1 MSSNNLNRSV
11 LTYFK
16 KYCIDRDCH
25 YIDSLII
32 SIYITQRKL
41 RVKNNLLLLGHIL
54 DGDNADLIE
63 FCSFL
68 RTHEI
73 DLTLENLVEFFEFVI
88 SPKDKQVNG
97 AVYTPSYIR
106 EYIVDNVLE
115 LIPRQEWRNKTFGD
129 IACGCG
135 GFFLT
140 LASKLASAGL
150 SFEEIYKNNIF
161 GVDIQQYSVDRCSLL
176 LSLLAV
182 ENGEDI
188 PVFDFNIYTGNS
200 LNYDWSINQKI
211 KGNGGFDFIIGNP
224 PYVGAS
230 KIDDESKR
238 LLVNWSV
245 SQSGKADLYIPFF
258 QIALEN
264 LVPGGLVGYITVN
277 NFYRSLNGRK
287 FRSYMSYYHYGL
299 KMVDF
304 GSEQIFKGRSTYTAI
319 CFISKTIDDILYTQT
334 SSKDLDKLS
343 KDHFVRIYYENL
355 SDDSGWM
362 LRDSSIVKNIEKI
375 ERIGIPLGR
384 CFNIRNGFATLK
396 NDIFILNV
404 IDEDN
409 DFYYV
414 STTDNKTL
422 KVEKNICRDAIKPNT
437 LKKESEI
444 ENKKEK
450 LLFPYICKGQ
460 NVSLIPEQILKTA
473 YPYAYTYLLWHKNI
487 LAKRDK
493 GKKVYDAW
501 FAFGRT
507 QALNV
512 HGYKLLFPYIANAP
526 HFVIA
531 EQKDLLFYNGYTLV
545 SDDLESLKV
554 VQKILKSKVFWYY
567 IKHTSKPYG
576 SEYFALAKNYI
587 KNFGIAK
594 LTDSQKKK
602 LLMMEDAKD
611 VNRMLLELYDLN
623 LDDI

>member
-264 LVPGGLVGYITVN
+264 LVPG
-277 NFYRSLNGRK
+277 
-287 FRSYMSYYHYGL
+287 
-299 KMVDF
+299 
-304 GSEQIFKGRSTYTAI
+304 
-319 CFISKTIDDILYTQT
+319 
-334 SSKDLDKLS
+334 
-343 KDHFVRIYYENL
+343 
-355 SDDSGWM
+355 
-362 LRDSSIVKNIEKI
+362 
-375 ERIGIPLGR
+375 
-384 CFNIRNGFATLK
+384 
-396 NDIFILNV
+396 
-404 IDEDN
+404 
-409 DFYYV
+409 
-414 STTDNKTL
+414 
-422 KVEKNICRDAIKPNT
+422 
-437 LKKESEI
+437 
-444 ENKKEK
+444 
-450 LLFPYICKGQ
+450 
-460 NVSLIPEQILKTA
+460 
-473 YPYAYTYLLWHKNI
+473 
-487 LAKRDK
+487 
-493 GKKVYDAW
+493 
-501 FAFGRT
+501 
-507 QALNV
+507 
-512 HGYKLLFPYIANAP
+512 
-526 HFVIA
+526 
-531 EQKDLLFYNGYTLV
+531 
-545 SDDLESLKV
+545 
-554 VQKILKSKVFWYY
+554 
-567 IKHTSKPYG
+567 
-576 SEYFALAKNYI
+576 
-587 KNFGIAK
+587 
-594 LTDSQKKK
+594 
-602 LLMMEDAKD
+602 
-611 VNRMLLELYDLN
+611 
-623 LDDI
+623 